1 MQKPRT
7 DDLTD
12 ARKASEKRLA
22 DAAKASEK
30 RLADD
35 AKASENRL
43 ADAAKASEKRLADD
57 AKASEIRWKAFT
69 DANAWKVTRM
79 VISGGV
85 FIVGYAVA
93 VLHWLGF
100 DVLRRRRKVDHGEG

>member
-1 MQKPRT
+1 MQKP
-7 DDLTD
+7 LTD
-12 ARKASEKRLA
+12 ELADVRKVSENCLA
-22 DAAKASEK
+22 DARRTLKDE
-30 RLADD
+30 LAD
-35 AKASENRL
+35 E
-43 ADAAKASEKRLADD
+43 

-85 FIVGYAVA
+85 FIVGYAVV

-100 DVLRRRRKVDHGEG
+100 DVLRRRKVDHGEG